1 MRGTVAKRIRMI
13 AATAAGLTL
22 AAGAAHA
29 VSVDYTT
36 THVFKKEDIQC
47 GRGIIG
53 ATCLGSPVV
62 EDGLTYYGIDSTYG
76 WFVKNFDPSALQPK
90 PRDGVF
96 DDGRVADI
104 LDGNGNVIGISV
116 QDNETG
122 NWKTGP
128 IGGEWA
134 KGLGALKSKAA
145 TEKYVVMDH
154 LMRDPAD
161 PNPLQLGVDYNQRMK
176 DDGKMLYFW
185 GNYNQEPTPVY
196 IYTKMALPDKWKA
209 AGANYKVTSAKLV
222 LDHDIT
228 NSPNDQI
235 RPEDFENENAT
246 GILPQYT
253 VCPTAPALNPSACS
267 GLPAGTW
274 VSAVDSQEGGDLE
287 LLPAGTVLKAL
298 NPATGLF
305 EYTNAWYTTLD
316 RDPFGGVN
324 PRFRFKSSKFG
335 QDLPGV
341 EIPQYVVGTPTTT
354 TIDLLSIKDPVT
366 GLPALADSKN
376 WNAFLDE
383 TTDIFGNYDPIDG
396 YSAEDCPMTQD
407 LDLMLYVK
415 GEVGKP
421 TVVRSAQLLVTYE
434 DPDGVVVAPIDLAIP
449 YLSVPSEVYKNT
461 VNTLRVTVDNL
472 QPGVAGGTLTLVG
485 KDSYGRVVGNFS
497 QNITTPAD
505 DKSVIYSFV
514 WTAPS
519 YGTKVSW
526 TATVTNADDINRTNN
541 VKTARTEVK
550 R

>member
-1 MRGTVAKRIRMI
+1 MKHKNIGQISAMTLGML
-13 AATAAGLTL
+13 LT
-22 AAGAAHA
+22 AGAAHA
-29 VSVDYTT
+29 VSVNYTT

-53 ATCLGSPVV
+53 STCLGNPVV
-62 EDGLTYYGIDSTYG
+62 EGSLTYYGIDSVYG
-76 WFVKNFDPSALQPK
+76 WYVKNFDPSALQPK
-90 PRDGVF
+90 PRDGVY

-104 LDGNGNVIGISV
+104 LDGSGNVIGVKV
-116 QDNETG
+116 QNNETG

-134 KGLGALKSKAA
+134 KGLGALKAKAA

-161 PNPLQLGVDYNQRMK
+161 PNPLQEGIDYNKRMK
-176 DDGKMLYFW
+176 DDGKYLYFW

-196 IYTKMALPDKWKA
+196 IYTALPLPAKWKV

-222 LDHDIT
+222 VDHDIS

-253 VCPTAPALNPSACS
+253 VCPTAPALAPAACS
-267 GLPAGTW
+267 GLPSGTW

-298 NPATGLF
+298 NSATGLF

-316 RDPFGGVN
+316 RDPFGGPN
-324 PRFRFKSSKFG
+324 PRFRLKSSKYG

-354 TIDLLSIKDPVT
+354 TIDLLTIKDPVT
-366 GLPALADSKN
+366 GLPVLADSKN
-376 WNAFLDE
+376 WNNFLDE
-383 TTDIFGNYDPIDG
+383 HTDIFGNYDPFDG
-396 YSAEDCPMTQD
+396 YSMEDCPLTRD

-434 DPDGVVVAPIDLAIP
+434 DPDGVAVPMIDLAVTSVAIP
-449 YLSVPSEVYKNT
+449 TSASKSSVQ
-461 VNTLRVTVDNL
+461 TLKVTVDNL
-472 QPGVAGGTLTLVG
+472 QAGVASGSLTLVG
-485 KDSYGRVVGNFS
+485 KNSSGVVVGNFS
-497 QNITTPAD
+497 QTVTTPAD
-505 DKSVIYSFV
+505 NSAVTYSFV

-519 YGTKVSW
+519 YGTTVKWEAKVI
-526 TATVTNADDINRTNN
+526 NDKDINSANN
-541 VKTARTEVK
+541 LKTASTVVK

>member
-1 MRGTVAKRIRMI
+1 MKHKNISHVSAMTIGM
-13 AATAAGLTL
+13 LF

-29 VSVDYTT
+29 VSVSHTT

-53 ATCLGSPVV
+53 STCLGNPVV
-62 EDGLTYYGIDSTYG
+62 EGGLTYYGIDSVYG
-76 WFVKNFDPSALQPK
+76 WYVKDFDPSALKPK
-90 PRDGVF
+90 PRDGVY

-104 LDGNGNVIGISV
+104 LDGTGKVIGIKV
-116 QDNETG
+116 QNNETG

-134 KGLGALKSKAA
+134 KGLGALKAKAA

-161 PNPLQLGVDYNQRMK
+161 PNPLQEGIDYNKRMK
-176 DDGKMLYFW
+176 DDGKYLYFW

-196 IYTKMALPDKWKA
+196 IYAALPLPDTWKV

-222 LDHDIT
+222 VDHDIT

-253 VCPTAPALNPSACS
+253 TCPTAPALAPAACS

-287 LLPAGTVLKAL
+287 PLPAGTVLKAF

-316 RDPFGGVN
+316 RDPFGGPN
-324 PRFRFKSSKFG
+324 PRYRLKSSKFG

-341 EIPQYVVGTPTTT
+341 EIPQYKVGTPTTT

-366 GLPALADSKN
+366 GLPVLADSKN
-376 WNAFLDE
+376 WHNFLDE
-383 TTDIFGNYDPIDG
+383 HTDIFGNYDPFDG
-396 YSAEDCPMTQD
+396 YSMEDCPLTRD
-407 LDLMLYVK
+407 LDLMLYIK

-434 DPDGVVVAPIDLAIP
+434 DPDGVVVPSIDLAVTAVSIP
-449 YLSVPSEVYKNT
+449 TRASKNSVQILK
-461 VNTLRVTVDNL
+461 VTVDNL
-472 QPGVAGGTLTLVG
+472 PVGVASGSLTLVG
-485 KDSYGRVVGNFS
+485 KDSRGGVVGNFS
-497 QNITTPAD
+497 QTITTPAD
-505 DKSVIYSFV
+505 NSAAVYSFV

-519 YGTKVSW
+519 YGT
-526 TATVTNADDINRTNN
+526 TVTWEAKVTSDKDINGANN
-541 VKTARTEVK
+541 LKTASTVVR

>member
-1 MRGTVAKRIRMI
+1 MKHKNI
-13 AATAAGLTL
+13 AQISAMTLGMLLTAGV
-22 AAGAAHA
+22 AHA
-29 VSVDYTT
+29 VSVNYTT

-53 ATCLGSPVV
+53 STCLGNPVV
-62 EDGLTYYGIDSTYG
+62 EGSLTYYGIDSVYG
-76 WFVKNFDPSALQPK
+76 WYVKNFDSSALQPK
-90 PRDGVF
+90 PRDGVY

-104 LDGNGNVIGISV
+104 LDGSGNVIGVKV
-116 QDNETG
+116 QNNETG

-134 KGLGALKSKAA
+134 KGLGALKAKAA

-161 PNPLQLGVDYNQRMK
+161 PNPLQEGIDYNKRMK
-176 DDGKMLYFW
+176 DDGKYLYFW

-196 IYTKMALPDKWKA
+196 IYTALPLPDKWKV
-209 AGANYKVTSAKLV
+209 AGASYKVTSAKLV
-222 LDHDIT
+222 VDHDIS

-253 VCPTAPALNPSACS
+253 VCPTAPALAPAACS

-316 RDPFGGVN
+316 RDPFGGLN
-324 PRFRFKSSKFG
+324 PRFRLKSSKYG

-354 TIDLLSIKDPVT
+354 TIDLLTIKDPVT
-366 GLPALADSKN
+366 GLPVLADSKN
-376 WNAFLDE
+376 WNNFLDE
-383 TTDIFGNYDPIDG
+383 HTDIFGNYDPFDG
-396 YSAEDCPMTQD
+396 YSMEDCPLTRD

-434 DPDGVVVAPIDLAIP
+434 DPDGVAVPTIDLAVTSVAIP
-449 YLSVPSEVYKNT
+449 TSASKSSVQ
-461 VNTLRVTVDNL
+461 TLKVTVDNL
-472 QPGVAGGTLTLVG
+472 QAGVASGSLTLVG
-485 KDSYGRVVGNFS
+485 KNSSGVVVGNFS
-497 QNITTPAD
+497 QTVATPAD
-505 DKSVIYSFV
+505 NSAVTYSFV

-519 YGTKVSW
+519 YGTTVKW
-526 TATVTNADDINRTNN
+526 EAKVTNEKDINGANN
-541 VKTARTEVK
+541 LKTASTVVK
-550 R
+550 K